1 MAKFEITGRIEKMS
15 AKTEVPTQNGSI
27 AKREIIITKNNFDR
41 FTGEP
46 IGEPDHIAF
55 EFAGK
60 HVDKLDNF
68 NVGDMVTLA
77 FALAGRNYTDKEG
90 NEKNFTKVV
99 GYDIQPYASRRVER
113 PAAPAPATPEV
124 VNDELPF

>member
-1 MAKFEITGRIEKMS
+1 MSEKI
-15 AKTEVPTQNGSI
+15 EVPTQNGSI
-27 AKREIIITKNNFDR
+27 AKREIIIAKNNFDR

-55 EFAGK
+55 EFASK

-68 NVGDMVTLA
+68 HVGDMVTLA

-99 GYDIQPYASRRVER
+99 GYDIQPYVSRAVRTQETKATETDT
-113 PAAPAPATPEV
+113 PAQPAQVQQEV
-124 VNDELPF
+124 VNDLPF